1 MNIIEV
7 PLDQIK
13 QEWQDESIKLISIK
27 ELLESRMIIISMS
40 KALDYLVLLIAAKEQ
55 QPKENMTCQ
64 PHS

>member
-55 QPKENMTCQ
+55 QPKEKMTCQ